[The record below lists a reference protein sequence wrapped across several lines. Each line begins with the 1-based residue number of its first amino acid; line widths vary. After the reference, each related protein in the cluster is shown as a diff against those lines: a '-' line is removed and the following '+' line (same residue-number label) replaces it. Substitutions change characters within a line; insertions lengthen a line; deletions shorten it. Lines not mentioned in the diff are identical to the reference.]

1 MKHKI
6 LFALSL
12 ALAGTVVATSADAA
26 WATHHPR
33 RAEVNAR
40 LAHQYHRVM
49 MERRKGELTG
59 RQAHFLHAED
69 RGIRAQE
76 RFYASRDDGHITHAE
91 QVRLNHEENAVSH
104 QIGR

>member
-1 MKHKI
+1 MKHTI

-12 ALAGTVVATSADAA
+12 ALAGTVVATGADAA
-26 WATHHPR
+26 WAPYHPR

-49 MERRKGELTG
+49 MERREGELTG
-59 RQAHFLHAED
+59 RQARLLHTED
-69 RGIRAQE
+69 HGIRAQE
-76 RFYASRDDGHITHAE
+76 RFYASRDGGHITRAE
-91 QVRLNHEENAVSH
+91 QVRLNHEENTVSH